1 MTDESRTI
9 PTQANTDLA
18 TFRIFTNGTEISSD
32 IAIVSIAVSK
42 GVNKIPTARLVL
54 SDGNMAK
61 EDFELSAGE
70 DFVPGT
76 EIEIHAGYHSIE
88 DPIFKGIV
96 IKHGIKFK
104 SEQSSELILEL
115 KDVSIKMT
123 IGRKNKYFENATDS
137 EILEEILSEYS
148 DLQVDVEATDLQH
161 KEMVQYYCTDWDFI
175 LSRAD
180 VNGQLVFVDDS
191 TIAIKAPDLSADPIV
206 KLFHGDN
213 VFELEAEM
221 DARSQYSATKS
232 KSWDYST
239 QEVIESDGEDPGIVE
254 QGNISGSDLA
264 GIIGL
269 ENMLM
274 QHPGRVVTEELQAWS
289 DTKFLRSRLAKIQ
302 GHVQIIGYS
311 DIKPGDI
318 IELGGF
324 GERFNGKAFVS
335 AISHTVSSNSKWYT
349 NIQFGI
355 SDQWYAHKYDDI
367 LEKPASALLP
377 AIHGLHYAVVTNIH
391 EDPDGEYR
399 VKVKI
404 PVISPDDE
412 GVWARVATLDA
423 GDSRGSFFRPEVDDE
438 VIIGFVNDDPR
449 FPVILGML
457 HSSALPSPV
466 EPSEDN
472 YDKGFVTKEK
482 VKLMFSDEKKSISLE
497 TPNGNTLLISDDEKG
512 IKIED
517 ENGNLIK
524 MNADGIVIESAKD
537 ISIKAS
543 GDVKMEGTNLSSKA
557 SAQFKAEGSSGA
569 EVSTSGQAVLKGSIV
584 AIN

>member
-137 EILEEILSEYS
+137 EIIEEILSEYS
-148 DLQVDVEATDLQH
+148 ELQVDVEATDLQH

-232 KSWDYST
+232 KSWDYTT